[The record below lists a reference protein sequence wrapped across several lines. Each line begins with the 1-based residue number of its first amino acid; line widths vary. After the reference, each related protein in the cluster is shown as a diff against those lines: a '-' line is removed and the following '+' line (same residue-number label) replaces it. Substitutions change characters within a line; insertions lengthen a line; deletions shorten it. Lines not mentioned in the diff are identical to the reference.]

1 MNWKLIFRIARTELA
16 VLFYS
21 PVAWLL
27 LVAFACQVGFD
38 FMDILTEIA
47 KIKALGRSIN
57 FSVTAGAVLGMKG
70 LYEVIQSTIYL
81 YIPLLTMNLMS
92 REFSSGSIKL
102 LYSSPVNSIHIIG
115 GKFLSMVVFAL
126 LFVVILALPTF
137 VLFLSVPSVDI
148 TLILS
153 GLLSMFLLILTY
165 CAIGLFMSA
174 LTSYQVVAAVAT
186 LSALAFFNYV
196 GEIGQESLFFRD
208 ITYWLSIK
216 GRASEMVGGLI
227 CSDDVIY
234 FLSVILLFLWLSVI
248 KLNNERKRLSF
259 SVKTLRYVLAVC
271 VIILIGFISS
281 QPAFMSFYDATR
293 SKQRTLSKESQKVM
307 KQLTGP
313 LTITTYVD
321 IFDEEFDVAS
331 PRGQKKD
338 LARFKM
344 YTRFKP
350 EIKMKYVYYYST
362 PKDSSLYRQY
372 PNKTAREIAY
382 EVAKKKNFNPR
393 KLKSAEELMDKIDLS
408 KENYR
413 FVRVVERGSGEQAR
427 LRLFDDMEHH
437 PSETEISAALKKM
450 VVPPVKV
457 GVIVGHNERSISK
470 KGDRDYSLFATHGRF
485 RYSMINQGFDL
496 IELNLEQMDSVPGHI
511 NILLIAEMRMPM
523 SEKELAVVDRFL
535 ERGGNMMILAD
546 VGRQEVM
553 NPLLHSL
560 GVNIL
565 PGVIAQPSEINPGD
579 LVLAKATQAAA
590 DKVGGFYK
598 SMLRYKERSAVTMP
612 SAVALE
618 VTDTTRFHPTILLQT
633 DSLKTWIEYQT
644 KDFVNEPLSL
654 DSLKGEKLGA
664 YPTAIALTRKLK
676 NQDKEQ
682 RLIVL
687 GDADCFS
694 TAELQK
700 SSRPGISSYNF
711 TMIPGSFRWLC
722 YGEFPVSS
730 AREPYLDNDISITP
744 MDLPLIKWVYCY
756 GIPLVIGLCGVFIWL
771 RRRKR

>member
-126 LFVVILALPTF
+126 LFVVILALPTA

-271 VIILIGFISS
+271 VIVLIGFISS
-281 QPAFMSFYDATR
+281 QPALMSFYDATR

-344 YTRFKP
+344 YT
-350 EIKMKYVYYYST
+350 
-362 PKDSSLYRQY
+362 
-372 PNKTAREIAY
+372 
-382 EVAKKKNFNPR
+382 
-393 KLKSAEELMDKIDLS
+393 
-408 KENYR
+408 
-413 FVRVVERGSGEQAR
+413 
-427 LRLFDDMEHH
+427 
-437 PSETEISAALKKM
+437 
-450 VVPPVKV
+450 
-457 GVIVGHNERSISK
+457 
-470 KGDRDYSLFATHGRF
+470 
-485 RYSMINQGFDL
+485 
-496 IELNLEQMDSVPGHI
+496 
-511 NILLIAEMRMPM
+511 
-523 SEKELAVVDRFL
+523 
-535 ERGGNMMILAD
+535 
-546 VGRQEVM
+546 
-553 NPLLHSL
+553 
-560 GVNIL
+560 
-565 PGVIAQPSEINPGD
+565 
-579 LVLAKATQAAA
+579 
-590 DKVGGFYK
+590 
-598 SMLRYKERSAVTMP
+598 
-612 SAVALE
+612 
-618 VTDTTRFHPTILLQT
+618 
-633 DSLKTWIEYQT
+633 
-644 KDFVNEPLSL
+644 LSL
-654 DSLKGEKLGA
+654 IHISE
-664 YPTAIALTRKLK
+664 PT
-676 NQDKEQ
+676 
-682 RLIVL
+682 
-687 GDADCFS
+687 
-694 TAELQK
+694 
-700 SSRPGISSYNF
+700 RP
-711 TMIPGSFRWLC
+711 
-722 YGEFPVSS
+722 
-730 AREPYLDNDISITP
+730 
-744 MDLPLIKWVYCY
+744 
-756 GIPLVIGLCGVFIWL
+756 
-771 RRRKR
+771 